1 MDKILE
7 IEKQIAE
14 IKKSILKE
22 DKNELENE
30 NLENANLNG
39 LIDLPKDN
47 QKDEFIPKEIKNKKG
62 FKNIERSKS
71 HENNSKTKKS
81 LLKKKIKMIVL

>member
-1 MDKILE
+1 MQRL
-7 IEKQIAE
+7 
-14 IKKSILKE
+14 KKCILKE

-39 LIDLPKDN
+39 LIDLQKDN

-62 FKNIERSKS
+62 FQNIEQERSKS